1 MRARAV
7 VLALAIVLAPPG
19 GRAADLVVWWD
30 KGQYAQEDEA
40 LREIIAAFEQKTRK
54 QVELAFHSQ
63 EELPDKIVGTF
74 ATGRPPDFAFGFDIP
89 SHIGRWAFDDR
100 LVDLTDAIGHFSDL
114 FDPEVLSAAMWLN
127 GRSGHKALYGLPMGR
142 TISHLHIWK
151 SLLERAG
158 FTLAD
163 IPKEWDAFWDFWCD
177 EVQPAVRRATG
188 REDVWGV
195 GLPMAVE
202 IDTQDGFFQFLA
214 AYKAEYVTRAGR
226 LVIDD
231 PVIRQKLIK
240 VVERYT
246 AFYRKGCTPPDSVSW
261 DPSGNNKAFLA
272 QTVVMTV
279 NQTLSI
285 PNALKR
291 ERPDDYYEHTATV
304 EWPLGP
310 SGEPFPILGFVS
322 LAVVFKDADHVGT
335 AKEFVR
341 FLVGEGW
348 LMHYLDFSGERMLPP
363 LAKLLDQPF
372 WLDPRDPHRMAAVMQ
387 VSSRPLAHN
396 YTQALGDWRHDEI
409 WEEFTW
415 AKAIHRVVTEGI
427 SPEQAVDEAI
437 ARIKQILSG

>member
-1 MRARAV
+1 M
-7 VLALAIVLAPPG
+7 
-19 GRAADLVVWWD
+19 
-30 KGQYAQEDEA
+30 
-40 LREIIAAFEQKTRK
+40 
-54 QVELAFHSQ
+54 
-63 EELPDKIVGTF
+63 
-74 ATGRPPDFAFGFDIP
+74 
-89 SHIGRWAFDDR
+89 
-100 LVDLTDAIGHFSDL
+100 
-114 FDPEVLSAAMWLN
+114 
-127 GRSGHKALYGLPMGR
+127 
-142 TISHLHIWK
+142 
-151 SLLERAG
+151 
-158 FTLAD
+158 
-163 IPKEWDAFWDFWCD
+163 
-177 EVQPAVRRATG
+177 QPAVRRATG

-240 VVERYT
+240 VVDRYT

-348 LMHYLDFSGERMLPP
+348 LAHYLNFSDERMLPP

-437 ARIKQILSG
+437 ARIKQILSE